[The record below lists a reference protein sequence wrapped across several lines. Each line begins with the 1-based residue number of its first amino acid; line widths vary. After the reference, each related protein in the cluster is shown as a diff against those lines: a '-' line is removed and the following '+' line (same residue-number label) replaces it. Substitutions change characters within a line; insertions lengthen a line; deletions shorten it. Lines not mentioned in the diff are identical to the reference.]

1 MNANDQGEALSRP
14 HRGNDGR
21 REARP
26 ELGLARAADARETV
40 GDVARLIGIAQPG
53 IDDVQIQSRGEE
65 MRGRPAVVAADLEA
79 ARAPHRSCVVVEDD
93 GLVDRE
99 HADVGISPAA
109 RIRAPDMRRI
119 LAQIRPL
126 QRRGVA
132 RDEIGKGGREVWPLQ
147 AGRDVIIA
155 DAGPDRLRDRLD
167 IGKIDVLHEAGGAG
181 LVHFASSPFRR
192 SKLPPISTRAP
203 PFSSPSAS
211 GLWLRIRGRR
221 RTPRKGA
228 SAKTRRRESGH
239 DAASSSSPVQDRE
252 DRWRSAPPFPGNI
265 PGRAP
270 RG

>member
-1 MNANDQGEALSRP
+1 M
-14 HRGNDGR
+14 
-21 REARP
+21 
-26 ELGLARAADARETV
+26 
-40 GDVARLIGIAQPG
+40 
-53 IDDVQIQSRGEE
+53 
-65 MRGRPAVVAADLEA
+65 
-79 ARAPHRSCVVVEDD
+79 DD

-132 RDEIGKGGREVWPLQ
+132 RDESGKAAVKSPLQ

-167 IGKIDVLHEAGGAG
+167 MEKSTCSTKRAGPVWFISRVPRSADRSSRLSRPARRHFQGQVGKRPLPQNSRPDGDDEQLNPTPSPHKMRGFSNA
-181 LVHFASSPFRR
+181 AS
-192 SKLPPISTRAP
+192 T
-203 PFSSPSAS
+203 
-211 GLWLRIRGRR
+211 
-221 RTPRKGA
+221 TQ
-228 SAKTRRRESGH
+228 SAKTRQRIGH
-239 DAASSSSPVQDRE
+239 DPASSSSPVQDRE

-265 PGRAP
+265 LGRAL